1 MSNTKPANRANLSF
15 MALDPYIERNIIL
28 PTETL
33 LRGKDMVEWGDG
45 NIYPDYLLELY
56 NNVTTLRTIV
66 NGTVD
71 FICGDDIS
79 IYPWNPSLK
88 AGTVNAR
95 GDSIRNQVRNVGKD
109 YELYGGFALQV
120 IRDFFGRVAE
130 IYYLDM
136 RYLRMN
142 KECDVFYYCEDW
154 KKPGKKDIIRYPA
167 FRDDLDWASLDEDA
181 RNRNASSIL
190 FVKSVDT
197 QVYPAPV
204 YAAAVKAC
212 EIERGIDEFHLNALD
227 NSFVSSLI
235 VNFNNGIPTDQEKA
249 EIAQDFT
256 DKFSGKSNAGR
267 IVFSW
272 NRSKESAMD
281 IVEPKIEDFGER
293 YKALAEHSRQQIFT
307 AFSATPNLFGLSI
320 STGFNSEEYAES
332 FKLYNRTHV
341 VPVQDLIC
349 DAYNKI
355 LGIEDAIEIIPFS
368 LGEDDTTQTL
378 ASMLGVGG
386 TQAMMTVIESPSMTI
401 EQKKGTLAVLFGLN
415 DEQVAKILAIPYV
428 EPADKE
434 VR

>member
-1 MSNTKPANRANLSF
+1 MNNTKPANRANLSF

-109 YELYGGFALQV
+109 YEMYGGFALQV

-136 RYLRMN
+136 RFIRMN
-142 KECDVFYYCEDW
+142 KECDVFYYCENW
-154 KKPGKKDIIRYPA
+154 TKPGKKDIIRYPA
-167 FRDDLDWASLDEDA
+167 FRNDLDWGSLDEDA

-307 AFSATPNLFGLSI
+307 AFRAVPNLFGLPT
-320 STGFNSEEYAES
+320 STGFNTEEYES
-332 FKLYNRTHV
+332 AYRLYNRTQV
-341 VPVQDLIC
+341 RPVQRLIA
-349 DAYNKI
+349 DAYERI
-355 LGIEDAIEIIPFS
+355 TGVPGALTITPFS
-368 LGEDDTTQTL
+368 IEET
-378 ASMLGVGG
+378 AS
-386 TQAMMTVIESPSMTI
+386 E
-401 EQKKGTLAVLFGLN
+401 
-415 DEQVAKILAIPYV
+415 
-428 EPADKE
+428 KE

>member
-136 RYLRMN
+136 RFIRMN
-142 KECDVFYYCEDW
+142 KECDVFYYCENW
-154 KKPGKKDIIRYPA
+154 TKPGKKDIIRYPA
-167 FRDDLDWASLDEDA
+167 FRDDLDWGSLDEDA

-307 AFSATPNLFGLSI
+307 AFRAVPNLFGLPT
-320 STGFNSEEYAES
+320 STGFSTEEYES
-332 FKLYNRTHV
+332 SYRLYNRTMV
-341 VPVQDLIC
+341 RPVQRLIA
-349 DAYNKI
+349 DAYERI
-355 LGIEDAIEIIPFS
+355 TGVPGALTITPFS
-368 LGEDDTTQTL
+368 IEET
-378 ASMLGVGG
+378 AS
-386 TQAMMTVIESPSMTI
+386 E
-401 EQKKGTLAVLFGLN
+401 
-415 DEQVAKILAIPYV
+415 
-428 EPADKE
+428 KE

>member
-1 MSNTKPANRANLSF
+1 

-28 PTETL
+28 PTETV
-33 LRGKDMVEWGDG
+33 LRGKDMVEWGAG

-95 GDSIRNQVRNVGKD
+95 GDSIRNQVRNVGTD

-136 RYLRMN
+136 RFIRMN
-142 KECDVFYYCEDW
+142 KECDVFYYCENW
-154 KKPGKKDIIRYPA
+154 TKPGKKDIIRYPA
-167 FRDDLDWASLDEDA
+167 FRDDLDWGSLDEDA

-281 IVEPKIEDFGER
+281 IVEPKIEDFGDR

-307 AFSATPNLFGLSI
+307 AFRAVPNLFGLPT
-320 STGFNSEEYAES
+320 STGFSTEEYES
-332 FKLYNRTHV
+332 AYRLYNRTMV
-341 VPVQDLIC
+341 RPVQRLIA
-349 DAYNKI
+349 DAYERI
-355 LGIEDAIEIIPFS
+355 TGIPGALTITPFS
-368 LGEDDTTQTL
+368 IEETT
-378 ASMLGVGG
+378 A
-386 TQAMMTVIESPSMTI
+386 E
-401 EQKKGTLAVLFGLN
+401 
-415 DEQVAKILAIPYV
+415 
-428 EPADKE
+428 KE

>member
-1 MSNTKPANRANLSF
+1 MNNTKPANRANLSF

-109 YELYGGFALQV
+109 YEMYGGFALQV

-136 RYLRMN
+136 RFIRMN
-142 KECDVFYYCEDW
+142 KECDVFYYCENW
-154 KKPGKKDIIRYPA
+154 TKPGKKDIIRYPA
-167 FRDDLDWASLDEDA
+167 FRNDLDWGSLDEDA

-293 YKALAEHSRQQIFT
+293 YNALAEHSRQQIFT
-307 AFSATPNLFGLSI
+307 AFRAVPNLFGLPT
-320 STGFNSEEYAES
+320 STGFNTEEYES
-332 FKLYNRTHV
+332 AYRLYNRTQV
-341 VPVQDLIC
+341 RPVQRLIA
-349 DAYNKI
+349 DAYERI
-355 LGIEDAIEIIPFS
+355 TGVPGALTITPFS
-368 LGEDDTTQTL
+368 IEET
-378 ASMLGVGG
+378 AS
-386 TQAMMTVIESPSMTI
+386 E
-401 EQKKGTLAVLFGLN
+401 
-415 DEQVAKILAIPYV
+415 
-428 EPADKE
+428 KE